1 MANTQNSIDSREDEL
16 FAQYRQAYYK
26 DGDLDLALAK
36 LKEILRITKIKQYVS
51 YLIIDVYS
59 QMNNKA
65 KEAYEVAARG
75 VKYSDPFS
83 GLYKQYAELILVVDG
98 DSDESLKEALYYI
111 GQAIELYNQEIIHEK
126 VDESVVYDAES
137 LKYWFDNKTKTRIDM
152 TSLQNDIKSLIY
164 SRTLYD
170 GMRQVQDKTEKDIEQ
185 VKNDIVQEKQRT
197 IELMALFTAIIALIF
212 SNVQALSQKR
222 EISEIVVVNMSLAAI
237 LSWLLYLVGRI
248 RSGESVIPAFGVRF
262 LSKLLKILIMF
273 LVLALFVVLIIIG
286 ILYAYI
292 QIKILLG
299 RL

>member
-36 LKEILRITKIKQYVS
+36 LEEILEITKIKQYVS

-75 VKYSDPFS
+75 VGYSGPFS

-98 DSDESLKEALYYI
+98 DSDENLKAALYYI
-111 GQAIELYNQEIIHEK
+111 GQAIELYNQEIISEK

-152 TSLQNDIKSLIY
+152 ASLQNDIKSLIY

-170 GMRQVQDKTEKDIEQ
+170 GMRQAQDKTEKDIEQ

-197 IELMALFTAIIALIF
+197 IELMALFTSIIALIL
-212 SNVQALSQKR
+212 SNVQVLSR
-222 EISEIVVVNMSLAAI
+222 EKEWWHIIVVNGSL
-237 LSWLLYLVGRI
+237 LVVLTWI
-248 RSGESVIPAFGVRF
+248 I
-262 LSKLLKILIMF
+262 F
-273 LVLALFVVLIIIG
+273 LVSKIG
-286 ILYAYI
+286 R
-292 QIKILLG
+292 KNK
-299 RL
+299 

>member
-36 LKEILRITKIKQYVS
+36 LKEILKITNIKQYVS

-65 KEAYEVAARG
+65 KEAYEVAAKG
-75 VKYSDPFS
+75 VEYPVPFS

-98 DSDESLKEALYYI
+98 DSDENLRVALYYI
-111 GQAIELYNQEIIHEK
+111 GQAIELYNQEIIREK

-152 TSLQNDIKSLIY
+152 VSLQNDIKSLMY

-170 GMRQVQDKTEKDIEQ
+170 GMSQAQAKTEKDIEQ

-248 RSGESVIPAFGVRF
+248 RSGEPVIPALGVRS
-262 LSKLLKILIMF
+262 LSKLLKMLIMF
-273 LVLALFVVLIIIG
+273 LVLALFVVLIIVG
-286 ILYAYI
+286 VLYAYI

-299 RL
+299 QL